1 MIPLMAV
8 GRSDRTDILAGL
20 FVLAVLLLLA
30 AWIVVKVF
38 GQSLQRDNYYA
49 FPMDVTGMR
58 VGTPVM
64 VAGYRIGLVTEIVP
78 QMSTAGPDRE
88 NEAVPSHT
96 HCLFVNPPPTEGQT
110 YFRLTLAIDKDWP
123 ITKDSQ
129 VRLETPSL
137 LGQPVIA
144 LKLGGGDRVCPGST
158 IPFEAE
164 QGGPAAPDLAGL
176 TQRANEV
183 LGIVEAFLKQLE
195 DEKLPANT
203 GRLLSDAQQ
212 TARTL
217 GETAGTLNR
226 FVNDQDLQRIKADM
240 GHAVVKLNALLEDA
254 RKLVNETRKATP
266 AITGAVQEIRPPL
279 ANAATDLEYVLRLTA
294 SRLPGILSN
303 LEQTTQDL
311 SGLLADLRADP
322 VTTLRG
328 RGAETPVWTGE
339 PRR

>member
-20 FVLAVLLLLA
+20 FVLAVLVLLA
-30 AWIVVKVF
+30 AWIVVKVL
-38 GQSLQRDNYYA
+38 GQSWQRNDYYA

-64 VAGYRIGLVTEIVP
+64 VAGYRVGLVTEIVP
-78 QMSTAGPDRE
+78 QMSTGPDRE
-88 NEAVPSHT
+88 HEAVQPQT
-96 HCLFVNPPPTEGQT
+96 QCLFVNPPPAAGQT

-144 LKLGGGDRVCPGST
+144 LKLGKDSRLCPGSA
-158 IPFEAE
+158 IPFEVEPGA
-164 QGGPAAPDLAGL
+164 PAAPDLAGL

-183 LGIVEAFLKQLE
+183 LATVDTFLKQLE
-195 DEKLPANT
+195 NEKLPANT
-203 GRLLSDAQQ
+203 GQLLSNAQQ
-212 TARTL
+212 TVRTL
-217 GETAGTLNR
+217 GETAVTMNR
-226 FVNDQDLQRIKADM
+226 FINDQNLQRMKADM

-254 RKLVNETRKATP
+254 RKLVNETRKA
-266 AITGAVQEIRPPL
+266 TGAVQEIRPPL

-328 RGAETPVWTGE
+328 RDAETPVWTGE